1 MQHNNIFKKLRDWCV
16 PSLERCSLSN
26 TTLAS
31 INKQQITST
40 RKKEHHNFDL
50 KPWWWGNPFDKSIFT
65 LSNNGLNGVTDSSFH
80 PQSKRQEYARKTFAT
95 RVLVFTFVARH
106 YLSSNFFFL
115 EHKNS
120 SLVY

>member
-50 KPWWWGNPFDKSIFT
+50 KPWWWGIH
-65 LSNNGLNGVTDSSFH
+65 L
-80 PQSKRQEYARKTFAT
+80 T
-95 RVLVFTFVARH
+95 RA
-106 YLSSNFFFL
+106 
-115 EHKNS
+115 
-120 SLVY
+120 SLLYQITGSTA